1 VTRAVAGTTRV
12 AGIIGDPVVHSR
24 SPAMHNAAYAACGL
38 DWVYAAFTVPPGGAA
53 DALRG
58 AGALGLAG
66 LNVTMPHKTD
76 AAAACDEL
84 TPTARRLS
92 AANTITVG
100 EGGRLL
106 GDSTD
111 GPGFLAA
118 LSELGVDPNGRRVL
132 VLGAGGAGRA
142 IANALGEV
150 GAHVVVA
157 ARRKEAAF
165 TAATLAD
172 GEAITLDEIDGAI
185 ADVDV
190 IVNATPLGMR
200 GEGPPFDADRL
211 GAMHVVFDTVYHP
224 TETPLMV
231 AARAKGA
238 TVTNGLSMLVH
249 QAAVAF
255 RVLTGVEAPLDAMRA
270 AAERVP

>member
-1 VTRAVAGTTRV
+1 MTRAVTGATRV

-38 DWVYAAFTVPPGGAA
+38 DWVYAAFTVPAGGAA
-53 DALRG
+53 DALQAAR
-58 AGALGLAG
+58 ALGMAG

-84 TPTARRLS
+84 TPTARRLD
-92 AANTITVG
+92 AANTVSLG

-118 LSELGVDPNGRRVL
+118 LAGLGVDSKGRRVL

-142 IANALGEV
+142 IANALGAV

-157 ARRKEAAF
+157 ARRKEAAI
-165 TAATLAD
+165 TAAALAN
-172 GEAITLDEIDGAI
+172 GEAIELQDVDGEL

-200 GEGPPFDADRL
+200 GEAPPFDPSRL
-211 GAMHVVFDTVYHP
+211 GVKHVVFDTVYHP

-231 AARAKGA
+231 AARARGA

-255 RVLTGVEAPLDAMRA
+255 RVFTGVEAPLDAMRT
-270 AAERVP
+270 AAEHAQ